1 VVEDLFRKTVID
13 PLEAKRRAKAD
24 AVEKFLEKAPAE
36 EDSLRK
42 KRSHSYYDAWN
53 EAKTA

>member
-1 VVEDLFRKTVID
+1 MVEDLFRKTVIE
-13 PLEAKRRAKAD
+13 PLEAKRRAKAE